1 MSKKDQVLNCCRDQA
16 RTAKEIASLLQMD
29 KTIVK
34 VTLLYCFK
42 KGFVTREKKD
52 RPAMVRGP
60 KQEFYYLCQQS
71 S

>member
-34 VTLLYCFK
+34 ITLLYCFK
-42 KGFVTREKKD
+42 KGLVTREKKD

-71 S
+71 